1 MTPGAP
7 RVSSPAP
14 LTARPSILPLRT
26 VRLLIPL
33 LAGLMVWKILPGG
46 KADRWWFETTV
57 RGFINPPWF
66 LDGRGSLED
75 PWSLR
80 AASPRLA
87 ASRKAAPPTVS
98 LGDDEDGIFQSS
110 PPSPV
115 DMSLILRNLHRLG
128 AGKAALATILAWPEP
143 DMISITA
150 LEISMQPFERILTTA
165 PLTRGAVPESIPP
178 AFRRASL
185 PFPKDHPAATTLPA
199 VNRSAVPD
207 AILGGENALAG
218 FCWLETEP
226 ENLPQPLLARWQ
238 DRVVLSFPVLVALE
252 RLNLPVEGVR
262 WLPGRAL
269 LLSEHGPVIP
279 LDEHGRLP
287 IPPPGID
294 PPSFIPVAELIDG
307 EEGLLP
313 ADTPSP
319 WLVVDQQSA
328 ADPSLRRFGEQLP
341 SWLDA
346 IQREAGLAPAR
357 RFVRPGAALEIFLLT
372 LLAGLA
378 LLARFAPPLGCR
390 VLWSVLGAL
399 AWGGQWAAAAAG
411 WWVSCAPAW
420 ACLVSTAWLLPARAH
435 WQGRLP
441 ALPGF
446 PMRSWLANLRHKR
459 PPRLSQAAANLPAAE
474 KSPNPEHTTSSGPGE
489 APANPPAKSSGKQAS
504 PAPKRPPAKKNRAP
518 RSSKRKKSH

>member
-1 MTPGAP
+1 MP
-7 RVSSPAP
+7 V
-14 LTARPSILPLRT
+14 RPSIPLLRT
-26 VRLLIPL
+26 VRLLLPL
-33 LAGLMVWKILPGG
+33 AAGLLVWKILPGG
-46 KADRWWFETTV
+46 ALDRWWFETTV

-66 LDGRGSLED
+66 LDGQGSRED

-80 AASPRLA
+80 AASPRLS
-87 ASRKAAPPTVS
+87 ASRAPAPPTVS

-110 PPSPV
+110 PPGPV

-128 AGKAALATILAWPEP
+128 ADTAALATILAWPEP
-143 DMISITA
+143 DMISLTA

-165 PLTRGAVPESIPP
+165 PLSRGAVPAPLPP

-185 PFPKDHPAATTLPA
+185 PFPKDNPAAATLPA
-199 VNRSAVPD
+199 INRSAIPD

-226 ENLPQPLLARWQ
+226 EDLPQPLLARWQ

-252 RLNLPVEGVR
+252 RFKLPVEGVR

-269 LLSEHGPVIP
+269 LLSEHGPVVP

-307 EEGLLP
+307 EDGLLP

-319 WLVVDQQSA
+319 WLLVDQQSA
-328 ADPSLRRFGEQLP
+328 ADPALRRFGEQLP
-341 SWLDA
+341 AWLDA

-357 RFVRPGAALEIFLLT
+357 RFARPGPILEISLLT

-390 VLWSVLGAL
+390 VLWSVLAAL
-399 AWGGQWAAAAAG
+399 AWGAQWAAAAAG
-411 WWVSCAPAW
+411 GWVSCAPAW
-420 ACLVSTAWLLPARAH
+420 ACLAATAWLLPARAQ

-441 ALPGF
+441 ALPRL
-446 PMRSWLANLRHKR
+446 PLRAWAAALRRKR
-459 PPRLSQAAANLPAAE
+459 PRRSPQPAVPPDPPENSPKTVPLAPPVSAE
-474 KSPNPEHTTSSGPGE
+474 SS
-489 APANPPAKSSGKQAS
+489 ANPPQAS
-504 PAPKRPPAKKNRAP
+504 LTKPAGNPPKRPATKKNRSGRPA
-518 RSSKRKKSH
+518 KRKKSH